1 MSEAKEKRGGTTLDV
16 IDKLDEAKAA
26 VVKKLATIADAPL
39 VAKCEAMLIGFDEL
53 RLDLRRLAPDVEQL
67 KGVTKG
73 LQLACPI
80 VQQHVQILKQKYT
93 DPAEGDLL
101 KQGRDVVLGCAG
113 SVEGAWRQQREEMV
127 RMMGRFDG
135 GVNSA
140 LAIVRKI
147 EGWVTNYERLLEEEK
162 ELAADPFADEPEQL
176 AGGNGVRA
184 KPAPK
189 KKAARKKRA
198 AKKRV
203 PKKAATSGQPN

>member
-53 RLDLRRLAPDVEQL
+53 RGDLRKLAPDVEQL